1 MRILIRILLLVPL
14 LAGAVA
20 CDYSPEKKITIAVVP
35 KVDDASV
42 ATAKAAALAAREMY
56 DIRVRWDVS
65 RYPTA
70 AAQSE
75 LIEKLVAAGV
85 NGILISCLDAE
96 GVTEAIN
103 KAIAAGVA
111 VATFDSDAPLSG
123 RSFYIGSDN
132 AEAGTL
138 AATMLQSLCAEA
150 GRLTT
155 GIGLFGGIERDT
167 TMQIRLKALVTDV
180 PDTAALYWS
189 GDVPADGKTQVSDFL
204 TQNAAL
210 PVNGVVF
217 LSGSTVV
224 DGPANITRLDSLC
237 RAATDNNGAAAA
249 AVFFDPS
256 DAVVEY
262 VASRPHCAAIRQ
274 DYEQMVSQGIER
286 LLRVIGGETLTE
298 TVVHTPFDVVRLVA
312 LGGQIEP
319 SPSAVLSSAQAK

>member
-1 MRILIRILLLVPL
+1 MRILIRSLLLVL
-14 LAGAVA
+14 LMAGAVA
-20 CDYSPEKKITIAVVP
+20 CDYSPEKKTTIAVVP
-35 KVDDASV
+35 KVDDATV
-42 ATAKAAALAAREMY
+42 AAAKAAALAAKDTY

-70 AAQSE
+70 EAQSE

-96 GVTEAIN
+96 GVTEAID
-103 KAIAAGVA
+103 KAVAAGVK

-132 AEAGTL
+132 AAAGTL
-138 AATMLQSLCAEA
+138 AATMLQSLCGEA
-150 GRLTT
+150 GRPTT

-167 TMQIRLKALVTDV
+167 AVQMRLKAFLTTV

-189 GDVPADGKTQVSDFL
+189 GDVPADGKTQVTDFL
-204 TQNAAL
+204 TQNVSL

-217 LSGSTVV
+217 LSGTTVA
-224 DGPANITRLDSLC
+224 DGPENIARLDSLC

-256 DAVVEY
+256 EAVVEY
-262 VASRPHCAAIRQ
+262 VGRMPHCAAIRQ

-286 LLRVIGGETLTE
+286 LLKVIGGEAVTE
-298 TVVHTPFDVVRLVA
+298 TVVYTPVEVVR
-312 LGGQIEP
+312 
-319 SPSAVLSSAQAK
+319 